1 MSRVLLSVRTSADI
15 GSTFGGTTLVS
26 SASTVLVSRLG
37 YSLTK
42 VLVVQDTTAFT
53 TAWTVL
59 RARRGDVLSTFAL
72 LPGHGSSQGG
82 AVSVEIELDLE
93 QITGFDLQAGSS
105 EMSVWVYGG

>member
-26 SASTVLVSRLG
+26 SISTVRVSRLG

-42 VLVVQDTTAFT
+42 VIVTQNTTAAT

-59 RARRGDVLSTFAL
+59 RTRRGDVVSTFAL
-72 LPGHGSSQGG
+72 LQGFGSSQGG
-82 AVSVEIELDLE
+82 AASIEIELDLD
-93 QITGFDLQAGSS
+93 QITGFDLTAGSS
-105 EMSVWVYGG
+105 ELAVWVYGG